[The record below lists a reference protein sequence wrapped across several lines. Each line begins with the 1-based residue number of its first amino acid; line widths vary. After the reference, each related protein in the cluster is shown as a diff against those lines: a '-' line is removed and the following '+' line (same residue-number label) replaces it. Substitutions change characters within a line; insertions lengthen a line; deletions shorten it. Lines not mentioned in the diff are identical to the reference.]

1 MKLQI
6 KKINSYNGNKYYN
19 TTSSMT
25 HIKHHTVQ
33 KLPPTVK
40 MIMSEISIQI
50 QIQSIVDEMKQIHM
64 RMERVERKTQML
76 TDSFVVAGLWRTSS
90 ALPEWKGCEN
100 QKDEDM
106 LQFEMTND

>member
-1 MKLQI
+1 MKLQ

-40 MIMSEISIQI
+40 MMPEISIQI

-64 RMERVERKTQML
+64 RMERVERRTQML

-100 QKDEDM
+100 QEDEDM